1 MPETINVRCRMD
13 DNNAQMQRTGLS
25 HAEKTIFHLNN
36 RYYYLM
42 RLPTSLI
49 VRNVMF
55 FFVCVSH
62 GGNSATP
69 IVDMIPLGNQIF

>member
-1 MPETINVRCRMD
+1 
-13 DNNAQMQRTGLS
+13 
-25 HAEKTIFHLNN
+25 
-36 RYYYLM
+36 M
-42 RLPTSLI
+42 RLPKLLI

-69 IVDMIPLGNQIF
+69 IVDMIPLGNQIFLNVSMVAYKFDNT